1 MTKKER
7 QKLMRSEARFD
18 RKRGKKPILLSAKD
32 GKLFRYFVLRKKFW
46 EKLTANSEYSMYRG
60 MGPVFGLLKLKFAG
74 RI

>member
-1 MTKKER
+1 MTREER

-18 RKRGKKPILLSAKD
+18 RKRGKDPILLSAKD
-32 GKLFRYFVLRKKFW
+32 GKLFRYFVMRKKFW
-46 EKLTANSEYSMYRG
+46 EKLTNHAEYSMYRG